1 MKQSQVISE
10 QNPVLNSFRMDLPSW
25 IAISSKGF
33 RNGYPLSLI
42 KKGTSTHHHSGV
54 FSKSWGK
61 APVLIQFSS
70 IFARD
75 FVHDFCIT
83 SILQQRVWGSPPFS
97 IGTPQMQP
105 WNFLHVVLGDLL
117 LPSRGR
123 IHRKGVQE
131 ELRLFRGCWGVD
143 GSLWCWDYEDF
154 YFGCASHLVT

>member
-10 QNPVLNSFRMDLPSW
+10 QNPVLNSFRMDFPSW

-42 KKGTSTHHHSGV
+42 KTGTSTHHYSGV
-54 FSKSWGK
+54 FPKPWGK
-61 APVLIQFSS
+61 PPSS
-70 IFARD
+70 HPFLLAIF
-75 FVHDFCIT
+75 HDFCIT

-97 IGTPQMQP
+97 IGTPQVQP
-105 WNFLHVVLGDLL
+105 GNFLHVVLGDLL

-131 ELRLFRGCWGVD
+131 ELRPRVAVVGVLTD
-143 GSLWCWDYEDF
+143 RCDAGIPRISILDV
-154 YFGCASHLVT
+154 HPT